1 MKDVFVLPE
10 KWCIRSNGQQMH
22 EEIIE
27 PYLVEKEYA
36 CPEWDGD
43 DYYYHFCDSG
53 IFAVKNK
60 HKTYTKITTDQFK
73 QYVLGEKQQQKEIVG
88 WKLKEE
94 YMGCKEAA
102 LKLCGTIANWE
113 NSLMTYDISISQI
126 GYMSKLKQAG
136 VLDLWFTPVYKQDEP
151 EYKVGDFVVVKNYVQ
166 CGEGNGVVTTNLVS
180 ELFEVKKNGA
190 TGMHYKESAFSVKE
204 RGNYYNIKEW
214 HIVRKATPEEIK
226 SAQTP
231 QITINGYKGEFFDW
245 GISFNSGCAKIQKE
259 IFISLS
265 KHIGQ
270 KFEYTNREVES
281 ITIGKGTFTKEQ
293 IKEIAEFYLNK

>member
-60 HKTYTKITTDQFK
+60 HKTYTEITTDQFK

-88 WKLKEE
+88 WKWKD
-94 YMGCKEAA
+94 GCEKYKDSAA
-102 LKLCGTIANWE
+102 
-113 NSLMTYDISISQI
+113 SISGLFDSRGTNI
-126 GYMSKLKQAG
+126 TVLLTEYPNGETHNKLKQAG
-136 VLDLWFTPVYKQDEP
+136 VLDLWFTPVYKQEEP
-151 EYKVGDFVVVKNYVQ
+151 EYKIGDWVVVRNYVQ

-180 ELFEVKKNGA
+180 ELFEVGKNGA

>member
-1 MKDVFVLPE
+1 MRKFQNRIFMTRTVKAEIPWDLILFIVSIVQNMPKD
-10 KWCIRSNGQQMH
+10 
-22 EEIIE
+22 IE
-27 PYLVEKEYA
+27 VDYLQVI
-36 CPEWDGD
+36 D
-43 DYYYHFCDSG
+43 
-53 IFAVKNK
+53 IQNNTLI
-60 HKTYTKITTDQFK
+60 HKQ
-73 QYVLGEKQQQKEIVG
+73 E
-88 WKLKEE
+88 
-94 YMGCKEAA
+94 
-102 LKLCGTIANWE
+102 
-113 NSLMTYDISISQI
+113 
-126 GYMSKLKQAG
+126 
-136 VLDLWFTPVYKQDEP
+136 EP
-151 EYKVGDFVVVKNYVQ
+151 EYKIGDWVVVRNYVQ

-180 ELFEVKKNGA
+180 ELFEVGKNGA